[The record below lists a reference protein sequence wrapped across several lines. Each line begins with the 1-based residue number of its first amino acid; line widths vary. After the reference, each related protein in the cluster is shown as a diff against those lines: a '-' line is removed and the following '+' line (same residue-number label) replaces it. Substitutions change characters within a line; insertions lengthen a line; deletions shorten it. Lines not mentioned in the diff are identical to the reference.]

1 MTGNSHGENPHEVR
15 RLRIAF
21 ATFTAVLLA
30 GCVSVE
36 PQLGLGETQQ
46 SLNNQSGLVGVSS
59 QANSTVNAPN
69 GQVLASGNPLPEQQA
84 GNIPVAAPR
93 GQAAVQPTTALAIA
107 DPAQTTLPAQQVI
120 AAATQETPAVTPETR
135 ATSTTD
141 AGLQTATGEPT
152 PPSSSEVAPEPAEN
166 LQQQASLAVAAEP
179 PKPKRVNLA
188 RQRAGRGD
196 SAGRISSAHKTSR
209 SPSRSVSK
217 TQVASAFASPQVTST
232 ATSVSTTP
240 PSSTVSRDSAG
251 NLPGV
256 KSSSEIF
263 GIEDE
268 PEADGFDVTGSGAT
282 QLASAAGL
290 GSLSPNGLRV
300 QHDKVQVACLK
311 PGVLQILKIVERKYG
326 KKPIITSGYRS
337 PKRNRR
343 AGGAKNS
350 QHIFC
355 KAVDIQVE
363 GVSKWDLASYL
374 RTIPGRG
381 GVGTYCRTKSVHI
394 DIGSKRDWHHPCRR
408 SAKRKKKA

>member
-1 MTGNSHGENPHEVR
+1 MHGENQGGVR
-15 RLRIAF
+15 RVRGAV
-21 ATFTAVLLA
+21 AAFTALLLA
-30 GCVSVE
+30 GCVAVE

-46 SLNNQSGLVGVSS
+46 SLNTQSGVVGIQSNV
-59 QANSTVNAPN
+59 AVNAPT
-69 GQVLASGNPLPEQQA
+69 GQVLASGNTLAAQQA
-84 GNIPVAAPR
+84 NNVPVAAPR
-93 GQAAVQPTTALAIA
+93 SQPAVQSTVQSTAALAIA
-107 DPAQTTLPAQQVI
+107 DTGQATVPAQQVI
-120 AAATQETPAVTPETR
+120 AAATTEPQTP
-135 ATSTTD
+135 STNV
-141 AGLQTATGEPT
+141 APQPAIEQSSP
-152 PPSSSEVAPEPAEN
+152 PPSNDAATVPVTDV
-166 LQQQASLAVAAEP
+166 QQQASLSVAAEA

-209 SPSRSVSK
+209 SPSRSSSN
-217 TQVASAFASPQVTST
+217 TQVASAFASPQVAST
-232 ATSVSTTP
+232 IPSVSTNTP
-240 PSSTVSRDSAG
+240 STVSRDSAG
-251 NLPGV
+251 SLPGV
-256 KSSSEIF
+256 KPNSEIF
-263 GIEDE
+263 GIDDE
-268 PEADGFDVTGSGAT
+268 PEPDGFDVTGNGAT

-300 QHDKVQVACLK
+300 QHEKVQVACLK
-311 PGVLQILKIVERKYG
+311 PGVVQILKIVERKYG

-337 PKRNRR
+337 PKRNSR

-381 GVGTYCRTKSVHI
+381 GVGTYCRTKSVHV